1 MDVNRVLEGAL
12 PLVLFFGA
20 KVIGAIIIWIVGR
33 RLIRLATTLTVRSL
47 THRLD
52 PTVAGYLGTAA
63 SVILTVALGLALLG
77 FFGVETTSFA
87 ALLAGAGVAIG
98 VAWSGLLANL
108 AAGVFLLVLRPFK
121 AGDLVAAAGSIGS
134 VEEIGLFTTT
144 LTTPDNIRV
153 YVGNNK
159 ILSDTIQNFSA
170 NAYRR
175 VDLTAQLHH
184 AVDHADAMGRLRQRV
199 ARVPNVLAKPVPD
212 VAILSFTALGPV
224 VAVRP
229 YCSNEHYWQVY
240 FDTNRVIRDTFGDAG
255 YPAPEQLVLVRQQDG
270 MRGGR

>member
-1 MDVNRVLEGAL
+1 MDMSRVLEGAL

-20 KVIGAIIIWIVGR
+20 KVIGAIILWIVGR
-33 RLIRLATTLTVRSL
+33 RVIRFAVALTVRSL
-47 THRLD
+47 AHRLE

-63 SVILTVALGLALLG
+63 SVVLTVALGLALLG

-108 AAGVFLLVLRPFK
+108 AAGVFILVLRPFK
-121 AGDLVAAAGSIGS
+121 AGDFISAAGSTGT
-134 VEEIGLFTTT
+134 VEQVGLFMTT
-144 LTTPDNIRV
+144 LNTPDNVRIF
-153 YVGNNK
+153 VGNNK

-184 AVDHADAMGRLRQRV
+184 AVDHADAIGRLKQCVGRV
-199 ARVPNVLAKPVPD
+199 ANVLGKPAPE

-229 YCSNEHYWQVY
+229 YCSSEHYWQVY
-240 FDTNRVIRDTFGDAG
+240 FDTNRAIRDTFGDAG
-255 YPAPEQLVLVRQQDG
+255 YPTPEQPILVRQQDG
-270 MRGGR
+270 MRGGG